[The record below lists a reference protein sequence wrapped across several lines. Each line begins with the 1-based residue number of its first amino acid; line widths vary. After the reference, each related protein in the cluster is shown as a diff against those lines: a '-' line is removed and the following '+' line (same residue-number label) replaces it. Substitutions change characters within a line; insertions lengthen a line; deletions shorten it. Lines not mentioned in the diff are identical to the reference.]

1 MDRDDLWEEVDRLLA
16 RHSNFGDKDRIY
28 VLAKLLEEGSFTW
41 SYTPQ
46 KHDYWNHIHNEL
58 EELAE
63 TYSTSSSSRNKTTAT
78 TSGVG
83 TAVSVANVLERVEQL
98 LLDVKATVEAE
109 SAKPEQA
116 KKLVKFMTYAL
127 HKLEGRE
134 AFGECGLVQQLKD
147 ADV

>member
-1 MDRDDLWEEVDRLLA
+1 MDRDNLWEEVDRLLA

-28 VLAKLLEEGSFTW
+28 VLAKLLVEGSFTW
-41 SYTPQ
+41 SSTPQ
-46 KHDYWNHIHNEL
+46 RHNYWNHIHNEL

-63 TYSTSSSSRNKTTAT
+63 TYGVSSSSRNKTTAT

-83 TAVSVANVLERVEQL
+83 TAVSVANVLTRVEQL

-127 HKLEGRE
+127 HQLEGRE
-134 AFGECGLVQQLKD
+134 LLEQRGLVERLKD
-147 ADV
+147 AS